1 MTSYLKLIYNGSKK
15 RGNTTMK
22 IILDEIYNSKVH
34 TVESLTDIFE
44 DYMIAYPKED
54 GYIIEFLISD
64 TFYRIKIYQVL

>member
-1 MTSYLKLIYNGSKK
+1 
-15 RGNTTMK
+15 MK